1 MEEVGYGA
9 KRFDFLSKLTMAPS
23 YFSSKMNI
31 VLAHDLYPQSTE
43 GDEPEPLPQ
52 VRWPIADMMAL
63 LAEPDFREARNVSA
77 LFLSEAFCALRAD
90 TLRAKQK
97 GPDFSGPFRSEQLVA
112 FTARIGQRGAGI
124 ARWVVRRLSS
134 FDEVLGTATA
144 ATARELAAAL
154 VDGDADDARWRR
166 DFLLR
171 DAFQRGL
178 HEVVPRRLGALGSAF
193 TAGNLIRDGAGYR
206 RTARSRR

>member
-1 MEEVGYGA
+1 MS
-9 KRFDFLSKLTMAPS
+9 RS
-23 YFSSKMNI
+23 
-31 VLAHDLYPQSTE
+31 
-43 GDEPEPLPQ
+43 LPQ

-171 DAFQRGL
+171 MPSSAVFMKSSHAGW
-178 HEVVPRRLGALGSAF
+178 ALLAPPSPPE
-193 TAGNLIRDGAGYR
+193 I
-206 RTARSRR
+206 